1 MGNQNDSNGNWR
13 LKALCTQFPT
23 MWADRMWLYEDS
35 ANDAKPDPVLRTTA
49 RRVCAECPV
58 RAHCLAAA
66 TVNSEQHGIHG
77 GFRLRERKVAPDPV
91 LRTTARRVCAECPVR
106 AHCLAAATVNSEQHG
121 IHGGFR
127 LRERKVAA
135 ELAERDG
142 VHVYSRTGTRRL
154 ERFLAYVAWILEHEE
169 IWTEV
174 PRLDHASTRRKKRA
188 TDKKPRLKKLQRP
201 HEASAAA
208 LSPFSV
214 TGNDGACALTQDTL
228 F

>member
-1 MGNQNDSNGNWR
+1 MGNQNDSNDNWR

-35 ANDAKPDPVLRTTA
+35 ANDAK
-49 RRVCAECPV
+49 
-58 RAHCLAAA
+58 
-66 TVNSEQHGIHG
+66 
-77 GFRLRERKVAPDPV
+77 PDPV